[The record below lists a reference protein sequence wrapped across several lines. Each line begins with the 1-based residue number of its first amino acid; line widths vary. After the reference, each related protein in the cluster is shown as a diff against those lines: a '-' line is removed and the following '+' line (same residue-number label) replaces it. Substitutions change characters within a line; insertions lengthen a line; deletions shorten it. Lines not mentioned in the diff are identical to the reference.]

1 MPAAA
6 TPDRLVR
13 AVEMMGIGPAD
24 RVLEIGC
31 GRGAAV
37 ALVCERLA
45 GGTITAIDRSHTA
58 TAAAKERNAAAI
70 AAGTAVLHTTA
81 LEDAAFEDGAFD
93 RVFAVNVNLF
103 WVRSPARE
111 LRLISR
117 WLAPGG
123 RLHLFWQAPGEAKAA
138 EIAVKVPP
146 ALTAESFHV
155 ETVTTSPLVHVAAR
169 RS

>member
-1 MPAAA
+1 MTAAS

-13 AVEMMGIGPAD
+13 AVEAMAVGPAD

-37 ALVCERLA
+37 ALVCARLA
-45 GGTITAIDRSHTA
+45 GGTITAIDRSQTA
-58 TAAAKERNAAAI
+58 IAAAKERNAAAT
-70 AAGTAVLHTTA
+70 AAGTAVLHATS

-93 RVFAVNVNLF
+93 KVFAVNVNLF

-123 RLHLFWQAPGEAKAA
+123 GLHLFWQAPGDAKAA
-138 EIAVKVPP
+138 EIAAKVPP
-146 ALTAESFHV
+146 ALAEGGFHV
-155 ETVTTSPLVHVAAR
+155 ESVTASPLVRVTAR

>member
-1 MPAAA
+1 MTAAA

-13 AVEMMGIGPAD
+13 AVEMMGVRPAD

-31 GRGAAV
+31 GRGVAV

-45 GGTITAIDRSHTA
+45 GGTVTAIDRSATA
-58 TAAAKERNAAAI
+58 TAAARERNAAAL
-70 AAGTAVLHTTA
+70 AAGTAVLHNTA

-93 RVFAVNVNLF
+93 QVFAVNVNLF

-111 LRLISR
+111 LRLIGR

-123 RLHLFWQAPGEAKAA
+123 RLHLFWQPPGEAKAA
-138 EIAVKVPP
+138 EIAAKVPP
-146 ALTAESFHV
+146 HLMAEGFHV
-155 ETVTTSPLVHVAAR
+155 ETVTASPLVHVTAR